1 MPFVRVSYKEEQYN
15 EKKLHLISKNILDAL
30 IEEFDV
36 PKKDYFQV
44 FHSHKKEEFYFD
56 KNYLLDKNRTE
67 QLLYIQITCGSGRTR
82 EQKQSLYKKL
92 NDKLFLNCKV
102 AKENIFIVLLET
114 ELEDWSFGQGYAQ
127 MIL

>member
-1 MPFVRVSYKEEQYN
+1 MPFVRVSYMEEQYN